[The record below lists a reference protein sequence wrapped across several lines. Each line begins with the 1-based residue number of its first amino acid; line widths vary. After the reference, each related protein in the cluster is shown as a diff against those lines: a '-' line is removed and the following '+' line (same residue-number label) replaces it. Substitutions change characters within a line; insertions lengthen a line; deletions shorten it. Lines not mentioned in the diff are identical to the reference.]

1 MRPVGRRDEG
11 ILAAPANIQSSPHP
25 GHQTP
30 QSLLHVGHPTRDH
43 PPGRRSMT
51 GRPGRIQSLS
61 RSLTPEPPKALTPRL
76 VGSASG
82 ARTAPGSSDPVLSTC
97 RRPLP
102 QHHADQE
109 SSRRY
114 AVSMGSVRFA
124 GVSSSWP
131 HGLCVSN
138 KEPSPQKRA
147 IAVASRRTRDGAR
160 CSLTRQGLWMHAPR
174 ADEARAG
181 EPLQPRSRA
190 ARRQKAWRPPASTA
204 PTQDTHSRWMH
215 QRSPR
220 HAAPPAG
227 RRHSGQHPAPIPT
240 YPRIRSQPDG
250 IAEATRPEERVP
262 TEVGELYGHAPP
274 LPGAGQRQAA
284 RGEHALAPQ
293 IEPVQG

>member
-1 MRPVGRRDEG
+1 
-11 ILAAPANIQSSPHP
+11 
-25 GHQTP
+25 
-30 QSLLHVGHPTRDH
+30 
-43 PPGRRSMT
+43 MT

-114 AVSMGSVRFA
+114 AVSMGSVRFV

-160 CSLTRQGLWMHAPR
+160 RSLTRQGLWMHAPR

-181 EPLQPRSRA
+181 EPLHQPRSRA
-190 ARRQKAWRPPASTA
+190 ARRQKACALRHRRPPPRI
-204 PTQDTHSRWMH
+204 PTLDGCTRGRPGM
-215 QRSPR
+215 QRR
-220 HAAPPAG
+220 RPAG

-240 YPRIRSQPDG
+240 YPRIPRS
-250 IAEATRPEERVP
+250 
-262 TEVGELYGHAPP
+262 
-274 LPGAGQRQAA
+274 A
-284 RGEHALAPQ
+284 RSRTASPKQ
-293 IEPVQG
+293 PVQRSASPLRLANYTDTLLPSRGPAKGRPPGGSTRSRHKSSRCRADAQWIVTTRLLYHVHDPTGRPSRLQGIHPRAR

>member
-43 PPGRRSMT
+43 PPGRRSLT
-51 GRPGRIQSLS
+51 GRPGGIQSLS

-114 AVSMGSVRFA
+114 AVSMGSVRFV

-160 CSLTRQGLWMHAPR
+160 RSLTRQGLWMHAPR

-181 EPLQPRSRA
+181 EPLHQPRSRA
-190 ARRQKAWRPPASTA
+190 ARRQKACALRHRRPPPRIPTLDGCTRGRPGMQRRRPAGATA
-204 PTQDTHSRWMH
+204 DNIPHP
-215 QRSPR
+215 SPR
-220 HAAPPAG
+220 THGSHDPLAAG
-227 RRHSGQHPAPIPT
+227 RHR
-240 YPRIRSQPDG
+240 RSNPSRG
-250 IAEATRPEERVP
+250 ARP
-262 TEVGELYGHAPP
+262 H
-274 LPGAGQRQAA
+274 
-284 RGEHALAPQ
+284 
-293 IEPVQG
+293 